1 MRACAAV
8 ILLMSVFANLA
19 PAQEAP
25 GYWPQWRGPHAN
37 GASDTADPPTEW
49 SPQQNVKWK
58 AAVPGQGSGSPI
70 IWGDRV
76 YLLTAVKTDR
86 QQETAAAPETATAT
100 ETAEASGD
108 ASERPAG
115 GRRGRS
121 QRVAPTNYYQF
132 MVLCYDRGSGE
143 EIWRSV
149 AAEEVPHEP
158 GHETNS
164 FASSSPVT
172 DGKRLFVSFG
182 SRGIFC
188 FDVDGNKKWERNLG
202 QMETRAG
209 FGEGSSPA
217 LHGDVLIIPWDHEGD
232 SSVFALDA
240 NSGET
245 LWESKRDERTTWAT
259 PLITEYKGRAQVI
272 TNGTRVRSYDLKS
285 GELLWECG
293 GQVQNPI
300 PSPIRFKDSVICMT
314 GFRGNAIYSISLDA
328 RGDVTDTAKVLWS
341 REDAA
346 PYVPSA
352 ALYKGRLYLTKAN
365 NAIVTSIDAETG
377 EVVIPQ
383 QRLPGIR
390 ALYASPV
397 AADDRIYF
405 TGRDGTTVVL
415 KHGDSLE
422 IVATNSIGEEVDAS
436 PALAENQLFLRSDA
450 HLYCI
455 AQP

>member
-1 MRACAAV
+1 MRYCVAAF
-8 ILLMSVFANLA
+8 LWLGAFSSLA
-19 PAQEAP
+19 PAQEAAAL
-25 GYWPQWRGPHAN
+25 WPQWRGPQENGTSATAN
-37 GASDTADPPTEW
+37 PPIEW
-49 SPQQNVKWK
+49 GPQQNVKWK
-58 AAVPGQGSGSPI
+58 VAVPGQGSGSPI
-70 IWGDRV
+70 IWGNRV

-86 QQETAAAPETATAT
+86 QQKSPPATAAPQPEA
-100 ETAEASGD
+100 G
-108 ASERPAG
+108 SESSPGRTGRPRPA
-115 GRRGRS
+115 
-121 QRVAPTNYYQF
+121 APTNYYQF
-132 MVLCYDRGSGE
+132 IVLCYDRETGD
-143 EIWRSV
+143 EIWRNV

-172 DGKRLFVSFG
+172 DGKHLFVSFG

-188 FDVDGNKKWERNLG
+188 FDMEGNKKWERDLG

-217 LHGDVLIIPWDHEGD
+217 LHGNVLVIPWDHEGE
-232 SSVFALDA
+232 SSIIALNA
-240 NSGET
+240 KSGAT
-245 LWESKRDERTTWAT
+245 LWESERDEPTTWAT
-259 PLITEYKGRAQVI
+259 PLITEYKGRTQVI
-272 TNGTRVRSYDLKS
+272 TNGTRVRSYDLATGK
-285 GELLWECG
+285 LLWECG

-352 ALYKGRLYLTKAN
+352 ALYSGRLYFTKAN

-390 ALYASPV
+390 SLYASPV
-397 AADDRIYF
+397 AAADRIYF
-405 TGRDGTTVVL
+405 TGRDGTTVVIR
-415 KHGDSLE
+415 HGESLE
-422 IVATNSIGEEVDAS
+422 IIATNTLGEEVDAS
-436 PALAENQLFLRSDA
+436 PALAENQLFLRSNA

-455 AQP
+455 SQP

>member
-1 MRACAAV
+1 MRVLAAGL
-8 ILLMSVFANLA
+8 ILWSVAAGGISPQEA
-19 PAQEAP
+19 PAQESR
-25 GYWPQWRGPHAN
+25 GHWPQWRGPEAN
-37 GASDTADPPTEW
+37 GASETANPPIEW
-49 SPQQNVKWK
+49 GPEKNVKWK
-58 AAVPGQGSGSPI
+58 VAVPGQGSGSPI
-70 IWGDRV
+70 VWGERV
-76 YLLTAVKTDR
+76 YLLTALKTDR
-86 QQETAAAPETATAT
+86 QQEPR
-100 ETAEASGD
+100 AEAREETPEAPG
-108 ASERPAG
+108 G
-115 GRRGRS
+115 GRRGRA
-121 QRVAPTNYYQF
+121 RAEAPHHYYQF
-132 MVLCYDRGSGE
+132 IVLCYDRESGE
-143 EIWRSV
+143 EIWRTV

-188 FDVDGNKKWERNLG
+188 FDMNGNKQWERDLG

-217 LHGDVLIIPWDHEGD
+217 LDGDVLIIPWDHEGD
-232 SSVFALDA
+232 SSVIALDA
-240 NSGET
+240 NSGRT
-245 LWESKRDERTTWAT
+245 LWESERDERTTWAT
-259 PLITEYKGRAQVI
+259 PLITEYQGRKQVI
-272 TNGTRVRSYDLKS
+272 TNGTRVRSYDLNT

-300 PSPIRFKDSVICMT
+300 PSPIRFRDSVICMT
-314 GFRGNAIYSISLDA
+314 GFRGNAIYSISLEA
-328 RGDVTDTAKVLWS
+328 RGDVTDTAEVLWS

-390 ALYASPV
+390 MLYASPV
-397 AADDRIYF
+397 AAAERIYF
-405 TGRDGTTVVL
+405 TGRDGTTVVI
-415 KHGDSLE
+415 KHGDALE
-422 IVATNSIGEEVDAS
+422 VLATNSIGEPVDAS
-436 PALAENQLFLRSDA
+436 PALVGDELLLRSSS